1 LNTTLNNTNCTLNT
15 TSGSYV
21 CYGGLLIIDEK
32 NDRSRDFGA
41 GFTQSFL
48 LIFLS
53 ELGDKTFLL
62 VMIYTGKIKYWILFL
77 VGNLAMCGMHT
88 ISVLVGLAFH

>member
-1 LNTTLNNTNCTLNT
+1 MNGTSSSNNCLNANEI
-15 TSGSYV
+15 V
-21 CYGGLLIIDEK
+21 DEK
-32 NDRSRDFGA
+32 SDRSKDFGA

-62 VMIYTGKIKYWILFL
+62 VMIYTAKIKYWILFL
-77 VGNLAMCGMHT
+77 VANLAMCGMHT

>member
-1 LNTTLNNTNCTLNT
+1 MNSTSNLYNCV
-15 TSGSYV
+15 S
-21 CYGGLLIIDEK
+21 IILVDDEK
-32 NDRSRDFGA
+32 SDRSKDFAA

-62 VMIYTGKIKYWILFL
+62 VMIYTAKIKYWILFL
-77 VGNLAMCGMHT
+77 VANLAMCGMHT